1 MKNGVIKLG
10 EDFVIDKSFTVD
22 RMKKLGDKYPV
33 EMLSGN
39 GVYASYKTKPF
50 KYLNKNVIFVLS
62 FEGNEI
68 SRVGIYF
75 FKPSSAWSESVV
87 QEEKDKKL
95 DQDLWL
101 KQIFGRDGPYCFPW
115 GKVESLYDQRSCS
128 SSIVVSFL
136 VK

>member
-33 EMLSGN
+33 EILSTN
-39 GVYASYKTKPF
+39 GVYVSYKTKPLN
-50 KYLNKNVIFVLS
+50 YLNKKVIFVLS
-62 FEGNEI
+62 FEKDII

-75 FKPSSAWSESVV
+75 FKPSSAWSELAVH
-87 QEEKDKKL
+87 EEEDKKL

-101 KQIFGRDGPYCFPW
+101 KQIFGRDGPYFFPW